1 MDREYLYP
9 KRIID
14 SKNVGKSELLVKERT
29 YLQIGL
35 NETEYATLT
44 RGSFVI
50 LDFGRELCGGV
61 RILTYRSEK
70 GLVRIRFG
78 ESVSECC
85 ADIGQNNASND
96 HSPRDFTEPLV
107 DYSDLTFGQS
117 GFRFVRLDVLCGSLQ
132 IKSIVAAAFLAETKR
147 NGYFFCSDNRLND
160 IFETSAYTLEL
171 CQRNGMLWD
180 GIKRDRLVWGGDLHV
195 QMLGTLSLFDAEDTV
210 RNSLRFL
217 REQTPLPAFM
227 NGIPIY
233 SLWWI
238 MALIDYYM
246 YTGDVTFLKE
256 NECYVKGLIDLFVSC
271 IDDNGDMHFDGV
283 EDAYFFDLDTYR
295 TEASRAGVYAV
306 AKYVFDK
313 IGALSGVIGIDKA
326 KTDGIASK
334 IRGVADDGRKIQIR
348 AIYAL
353 GCKSNDYCFNPYQ
366 IVADDLTIFMSY
378 YIFSAMSEKKE
389 GVQAV
394 RLIKE
399 YYGAMLDLG
408 ATTFWEEFKM
418 PWAKNSIRLDEIPD
432 PAKKDFHA
440 DYGMFCF
447 KGLRRSLCHGWSAS
461 PIPFVVKYILGI
473 KILEPGYKKILVSPN
488 LCGLQYA
495 EGHIPTPY
503 GEIKIYL
510 KKNRDFTLAEVT
522 VPQGVTVIT
531 EQTKNVRFIT
541 KICEN

>member
-14 SKNVGKSELLVKERT
+14 SKNVGKSGLLVKERT

-35 NETEYATLT
+35 NETEYATLL

-96 HSPRDFTEPLV
+96 HSPRDFTEPIV

-227 NGIPIY
+227 NGIPI
-233 SLWWI
+233 
-238 MALIDYYM
+238 
-246 YTGDVTFLKE
+246 
-256 NECYVKGLIDLFVSC
+256 
-271 IDDNGDMHFDGV
+271 
-283 EDAYFFDLDTYR
+283 
-295 TEASRAGVYAV
+295 
-306 AKYVFDK
+306 
-313 IGALSGVIGIDKA
+313 
-326 KTDGIASK
+326 
-334 IRGVADDGRKIQIR
+334 
-348 AIYAL
+348 
-353 GCKSNDYCFNPYQ
+353 
-366 IVADDLTIFMSY
+366 
-378 YIFSAMSEKKE
+378 
-389 GVQAV
+389 
-394 RLIKE
+394 
-399 YYGAMLDLG
+399 
-408 ATTFWEEFKM
+408 
-418 PWAKNSIRLDEIPD
+418 
-432 PAKKDFHA
+432 
-440 DYGMFCF
+440 
-447 KGLRRSLCHGWSAS
+447 
-461 PIPFVVKYILGI
+461 
-473 KILEPGYKKILVSPN
+473 
-488 LCGLQYA
+488 
-495 EGHIPTPY
+495 
-503 GEIKIYL
+503 
-510 KKNRDFTLAEVT
+510 
-522 VPQGVTVIT
+522 
-531 EQTKNVRFIT
+531 
-541 KICEN
+541 